1 MSAVIYKRKD
11 FIEANVV
18 TSAKGK
24 PCCHCLQ
31 HISIGDTPVAVK
43 FFSKSSLYVHFKCRD
58 AFIQNLKD

>member
-31 HISIGDTPVAVK
+31 HISRGDTPVAIK
-43 FFSKSSLYVHFKCRD
+43 MFSRASLYVHHKCKD
-58 AFIQNLKD
+58 EFISKLK